1 MGVVGDGGREIFNI
15 FLFLGYLKSLN
26 NNVSQYFIGEIFNIF
41 LFLGYLKSL
50 NNNVS
55 QYFILLQGIKIY
67 KSY

>member
-1 MGVVGDGGREIFNI
+1 MVGDGGR
-15 FLFLGYLKSLN
+15 
-26 NNVSQYFIGEIFNIF
+26 EIFNIF

-67 KSY
+67 KSYQSNFATPSFLDYLAGN